1 MACGND
7 KFGQALIKQQFNKEL
22 KPYNRGDQTVKY
34 VGFREYVGEILKTA
48 EYKRD
53 PEVGCVVAI
62 ASVLPGCMTQG
73 DNFEEAR
80 DNLIDAIELWITV
93 GLREGEE
100 MPLINGVKLVATVEQ
115 LEKSAT

>member
-1 MACGND
+1 M
-7 KFGQALIKQQFNKEL
+7 
-22 KPYNRGDQTVKY
+22 KY
-34 VGFREYVGEILKTA
+34 VGFKEYVREILKTA

-53 PEVGCVVAI
+53 SKIGCVVAI
-62 ASVLPGCMTQG
+62 APILPGCMTQG

-100 MPLINGVKLVATVEQ
+100 MPLINRARLVTAAERI
-115 LEKSAT
+115 EKSESALYRV

>member
-1 MACGND
+1 M
-7 KFGQALIKQQFNKEL
+7 
-22 KPYNRGDQTVKY
+22 KY
-34 VGFREYVGEILKTA
+34 VGFKEYVREALKTA

-53 PEVGCVVAI
+53 LEVNCIAAVVSI
-62 ASVLPGCMTQG
+62 LPGCMTQG

-100 MPLINGVKLVATVEQ
+100 MPPVNGVKLATAAEQ
-115 LEKSAT
+115 LEKAAY

>member
-1 MACGND
+1 M
-7 KFGQALIKQQFNKEL
+7 
-22 KPYNRGDQTVKY
+22 KY
-34 VGFREYVGEILKTA
+34 VGFKEYLIEILKTA

-53 PEVGCVVAI
+53 SELDCIVAI
-62 ASVLPGCMTQG
+62 VAALPGCMTQG

-100 MPLINGVKLVATVEQ
+100 MPLINGVKLATSVEH
-115 LEKSAT
+115 LEKATTKSNTYA

>member
-1 MACGND
+1 M
-7 KFGQALIKQQFNKEL
+7 
-22 KPYNRGDQTVKY
+22 KY
-34 VGFREYVGEILKTA
+34 VGFKEYIREILKTA

-53 PEVGCVVAI
+53 SEIGCVVAI
-62 ASVLPGCMTQG
+62 APVLPGCMTQG

-100 MPLINGVKLVATVEQ
+100 MPLINGARLMDA
-115 LEKSAT
+115 LEIHAFSKNRNTIG

>member
-1 MACGND
+1 M
-7 KFGQALIKQQFNKEL
+7 
-22 KPYNRGDQTVKY
+22 KY
-34 VGFREYVGEILKTA
+34 VGFKEYVREILRTA

-53 PEVGCVVAI
+53 SEIGCVVAI
-62 ASVLPGCMTQG
+62 APVLPGCMTQG

-100 MPLINGVKLVATVEQ
+100 MPLINRARLVTATERVE
-115 LEKSAT
+115 KPATTESTTYA

>member
-1 MACGND
+1 M
-7 KFGQALIKQQFNKEL
+7 
-22 KPYNRGDQTVKY
+22 KY
-34 VGFREYVGEILKTA
+34 VGFKEYIREILKTA

-53 PEVGCVVAI
+53 SEIGCVVAI
-62 ASVLPGCMTQG
+62 APVLPGCMTQG

-100 MPLINGVKLVATVEQ
+100 MPLINGARLVTAAERI
-115 LEKSAT
+115 EKSPSRESTTYA